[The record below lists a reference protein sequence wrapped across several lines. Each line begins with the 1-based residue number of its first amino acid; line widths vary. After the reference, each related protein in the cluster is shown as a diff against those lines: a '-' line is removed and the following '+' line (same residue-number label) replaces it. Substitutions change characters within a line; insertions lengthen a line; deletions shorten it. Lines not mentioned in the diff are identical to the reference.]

1 MKNKKILKK
10 KKVSTFDI
18 INYTL
23 FGLFAFICLYPLWYV
38 LIGSFNEGMDYISG
52 GVYLL
57 PRKFTLD
64 NYRLVF
70 GDVKLWRAFFIT
82 VSRTVLGTTI
92 SVLFTSAV
100 AYAMSRRETP
110 FRRFFYWANIFTMF
124 FGGGLVPFFLVIKML
139 GLYDTY
145 WLYLIPCAYSVY
157 HMIVISS
164 YFRSIPEELHEAA
177 VMDGASE
184 FYIFS
189 RIMMRLA
196 TPVIATVSLWVA
208 MGHWN
213 SYFDTMVYTRDEKLW
228 TLQYYLMRLI
238 NTSSVNADGI
248 TLPPSVLENITAES
262 VTYAAIIVSVLPILF
277 VFPFVSKCFD
287 KGIMLGSLK
296 G

>member
-1 MKNKKILKK
+1 MEIKQRQKKKISLFN
-10 KKVSTFDI
+10 V
-18 INYTL
+18 INYSV
-23 FGLFAFICLYPLWYV
+23 FGLFALICLYPLWYV
-38 LIGSFNEGMDYISG
+38 LIGSFNEGMDYLSG
-52 GVYLL
+52 GVCLF

-70 GDVKLWRAFFIT
+70 GDAKLWSAFFVT

-92 SVLFTSAV
+92 SVLFTAIV

-110 FRRFFYWANIFTMF
+110 FRGFFYWANIFTMF
-124 FGGGLVPFFLVIKML
+124 FGGGLVPFFLVIKTL

-177 VMDGASE
+177 VMDGANE

-189 RIMMRLA
+189 RIMLPLA
-196 TPVIATVSLWVA
+196 KPVIATVSLWVA

-213 SYFDTMVYTRDEKLW
+213 SYFDTMVYTRNEKLW

-248 TLPPSVLENITAES
+248 TLPQSVLESITAES

-287 KGIMLGSLK
+287 KGIMIGSLK

>member
-1 MKNKKILKK
+1 MEKKQRKKISWFY
-10 KKVSTFDI
+10 V
-18 INYTL
+18 INYSV
-23 FGLFAFICLYPLWYV
+23 FGLFALICLYPLWYV
-38 LIGSFNEGMDYISG
+38 LIGSFNEGMDYLSG
-52 GVYLL
+52 GVYLF

-70 GDVKLWRAFFIT
+70 GDAKLWSAFFVT
-82 VSRTVLGTTI
+82 VSRTVLGTAI
-92 SVLFTSAV
+92 SVLFTAIV

-110 FRRFFYWANIFTMF
+110 FRGFFYWANIFTMF
-124 FGGGLVPFFLVIKML
+124 FSGGLVPFFLVIKTL

-177 VMDGASE
+177 VMDGANE
-184 FYIFS
+184 FYIFF
-189 RIMMRLA
+189 RIILRLA

-213 SYFDTMVYTRDEKLW
+213 SYFDTMVYTRNEKLW

-248 TLPPSVLENITAES
+248 TLPPSVLESITAES